1 MTNQSHSIRVDV
13 LVCTYKRP
21 ELLKDTLEGIEN
33 ANDEGLLVR
42 VIVVD
47 NDDKESARELVE
59 SYSPNSRFDYIYLTQ
74 PVQNISITRNCALDA
89 ANGDY
94 VALIDDDEVPEPMWI
109 RNLVETAETYRAR
122 LVFGPV
128 ISKYVEN
135 IPQWIIDGRFFEFRA
150 RYSTATKISLL
161 GMRTGNVLICGK
173 LLSRTQAR
181 FDPRLGL
188 SGGEDY
194 DFFQRLVAT
203 GVEGIWCDEAPVH
216 EWVPQNRATVE
227 WLLKRAFRIGS
238 VDGFSRRRSS
248 KVSRISTVLLK
259 GLALFIIGSFKAAS
273 LCLFSKHRS
282 VKALQKLSLGLGM
295 LYGVFFGP
303 YSEYRNA

>member
-1 MTNQSHSIRVDV
+1 MTNQLKLIRVDV

-21 ELLKDTLEGIEN
+21 KLLADTLEGIEA
-33 ANDEGLLVR
+33 ANDMGLVIR

-47 NDDKESARELVE
+47 NDDKESARELVK
-59 SYSPNSRFDYIYLTQ
+59 SYSSSSKFDYIYLTQ
-74 PVQNISITRNCALDA
+74 PIQNISITRNFALDA
-89 ANGDY
+89 ANADY
-94 VALIDDDEVPEPMWI
+94 VALIDDDEIPEAMWI
-109 RNLVETAETYRAR
+109 KNLVATAETYHAQ

-135 IPQWIIDGRFFEFRA
+135 IPQWIIDGQFFEYRA

-161 GMRTGNVLICGK
+161 MMRTGNVLICGK
-173 LLSRTQAR
+173 LLSKTQAR
-181 FDPRLGL
+181 FDPLLGL

-194 DFFQRLVAT
+194 DFFQRLVST
-203 GVEGIWCDEAPVH
+203 GLEGIWCDEAPVH
-216 EWVPQNRATVE
+216 EWVPKNRATIE

-248 KVSRISTVLLK
+248 HLSQIFTILLK
-259 GLALFIIGSFKAAS
+259 GMALSIIGSIKAAS
-273 LCLFSKHRS
+273 LCFFSKHRS
-282 VKALQKLSLGLGM
+282 VKALQKLFLGLGM
-295 LYGVFFGP
+295 LYGVIFGP